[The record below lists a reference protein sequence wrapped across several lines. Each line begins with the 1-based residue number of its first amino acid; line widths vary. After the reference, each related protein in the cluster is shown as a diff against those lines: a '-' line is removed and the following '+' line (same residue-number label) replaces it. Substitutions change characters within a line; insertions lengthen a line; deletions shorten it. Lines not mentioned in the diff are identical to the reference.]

1 MENKTPRTKYQVRNL
16 KHREPST
23 KNKLPSRK
31 HGTSNTR
38 TMPSKQTSHF
48 VLDNPQSMLDTS
60 YPVLGTLYST
70 PHRLACP
77 IGSRPPLHGF
87 TLVELLVVITIIGI
101 LISLLLPAVQAA
113 REAARRL
120 QCQNNLKQL
129 GLAVLNYESQWRI
142 FPPSSHWASKSD
154 IEMTNNANL
163 RESWIVMVLPFL
175 EQQALHDSFDLTKPT
190 PNDANAM
197 ARATWISCLLCPSD
211 TYNRTAF
218 NGSGSSMT
226 NQMGDNWARGNYAA
240 NASLGCMSSNGT
252 FTYSFHSGINVD
264 AAFAEGGWPDA
275 RLRGVMGANTSV
287 TMAQIRDGSSNTV
300 LLAEIRAG
308 ITSFDS
314 RGVWA
319 MAGGCPNSLWMHGY
333 LGDDYGPNN
342 RSASNGDDV
351 MACTDIQAAMGG
363 MAAVQEMGMSCSADN
378 WANHQQTARS
388 MHQGG
393 VHACFADGSIH
404 WLSDF
409 IEISTS
415 PSYASV
421 WDRLMLSADGLPVD
435 TSAF

>member
-1 MENKTPRTKYQVRNL
+1 MGK
-16 KHREPST
+16 
-23 KNKLPSRK
+23 
-31 HGTSNTR
+31 
-38 TMPSKQTSHF
+38 MPSKQALYAIQGTQYSVRGNQCSEF
-48 VLDNPQSMLDTS
+48 CTRYS
-60 YPVLGTLYST
+60 VLGTPYSI
-70 PHRLACP
+70 PRRLARP
-77 IGSRPPLHGF
+77 ISTRPPLHGF

-129 GLAVLNYESQWRI
+129 GLAVLNYESQWKI
-142 FPPSSHWASKSD
+142 FPPSSHWASKGD
-154 IEMTNNANL
+154 VGAKNNPNL

-175 EQQALHDSFDLTKPT
+175 EQQALHDAFDLTKPT
-190 PNDANAM
+190 PDAANAA
-197 ARATWISCLLCPSD
+197 ARSTSISCLLCPCDS
-211 TYNRTAF
+211 YNRTTF
-218 NGSGSSMT
+218 SGSGSSMT
-226 NQMGDNWARGNYAA
+226 NQMGDNWARCNYAA
-240 NASLGCMSSNGT
+240 NAALGCMSVNFCGYAY
-252 FTYSFHSGINVD
+252 YSGLNAD
-264 AAFAEGGWPDA
+264 AAFPDSGWADV
-275 RLRGVMGANTSV
+275 RIRGVMGANVSV

-308 ITSFDS
+308 ITPFDS

-342 RSASNGDDV
+342 MTSSYGDDV
-351 MACTDIQAAMGG
+351 MACSDIQAAMGG
-363 MAAVQEMGMSCSADN
+363 IAAVQEMGMSCSADN
-378 WANHQQTARS
+378 WGNHQQTARS

-415 PSYASV
+415 ASYASV
-421 WDRLMLSADGLPVD
+421 WDRLMLSADGLPVN
-435 TSAF
+435 TGAF

>member
-1 MENKTPRTKYQVRNL
+1 MGQ
-16 KHREPST
+16 
-23 KNKLPSRK
+23 
-31 HGTSNTR
+31 
-38 TMPSKQTSHF
+38 MPSKQALYAIQGTQYSVHGNLCSEF
-48 VLDNPQSMLDTS
+48 CTPYS
-60 YPVLGTLYST
+60 VLGTPYAI
-70 PHRLACP
+70 PRRLARP
-77 IGSRPPLHGF
+77 ISFCRPLHGF

-129 GLAVLNYESQWRI
+129 GLAVLNYESQWKI

-154 IEMTNNANL
+154 VGAKNNPNL

-175 EQQALHDSFDLTKPT
+175 EQQALHDAFDLTKPT
-190 PNDANAM
+190 PNAANAT
-197 ARATWISCLLCPSD
+197 ARSTSVSCLLCPCDS
-211 TYNRTAF
+211 YNRTAF
-218 NGSGSSMT
+218 SGSGSSMT
-226 NQMGDNWARGNYAA
+226 NQMGDNWARCNYAA
-240 NASLGCMSSNGT
+240 NAALGCMSINFCGYAY
-252 FTYSFHSGINVD
+252 YSGLNAD
-264 AAFAEGGWPDA
+264 AAFPDSGWADV
-275 RLRGVMGANTSV
+275 RIRGVMGANASI

-333 LGDDYGPNN
+333 IGDDYGPNN
-342 RSASNGDDV
+342 MTSSYGDDV
-351 MACTDIQAAMGG
+351 MTCSDIQAAMGG

-378 WANHQQTARS
+378 WGNHQQTSRS

-409 IEISTS
+409 IEISTIA
-415 PSYASV
+415 SYASV